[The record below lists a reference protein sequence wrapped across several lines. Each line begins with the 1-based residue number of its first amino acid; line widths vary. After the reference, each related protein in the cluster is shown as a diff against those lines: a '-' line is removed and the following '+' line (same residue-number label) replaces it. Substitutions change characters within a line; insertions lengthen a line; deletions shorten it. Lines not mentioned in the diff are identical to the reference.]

1 MKHER
6 DDDKEEGRPLLENIF
21 GTVMSD
27 LSVITPD
34 GRKFSRERMEEVAKK
49 YRGVNRI
56 HKQFLLL
63 MWTDVKNGK
72 RSNWEC
78 E

>member
-6 DDDKEEGRPLLENIF
+6 DDDKEEARPLLENIF
-21 GTVMSD
+21 GTVMDD

-49 YRGVNRI
+49 CRGVNRI

-63 MWTDVKNGK
+63 MWIDVKNGN

>member
-49 YRGVNRI
+49 YRGVNRMQK
-56 HKQFLLL
+56 HFLLL

>member
-21 GTVMSD
+21 GKVMSD

-72 RSNWEC
+72 RSNWE